1 MRPITSIT
9 MMIVHSAAIV
19 IAPGGSGTEWE
30 IFQILESMK
39 SQQLTPVPIYL
50 VGNKDRYWKS
60 FDQRLRA
67 MATLGTLRMNE
78 VEGLFVYVENPQDVV
93 PLLQQKMNLR

>member
-1 MRPITSIT
+1 
-9 MMIVHSAAIV
+9 
-19 IAPGGSGTEWE
+19 
-30 IFQILESMK
+30 MK

-78 VEGLFVYVENPQDVV
+78 VEACLCTSKTR
-93 PLLQQKMNLR
+93 KM